1 MHLICFCGAI
11 QSVVMLEP
19 VDVYLGKKD
28 KENLMSTKA
37 FNLFQYI
44 SVGFFLQQN
53 NNYISTVKLWHIVS
67 GGKLLCCQ
75 VKH

>member
-1 MHLICFCGAI
+1 MHLICLCGAI

-37 FNLFQYI
+37 FNFFQYI
-44 SVGFFLQQN
+44 SVGFFSATKQLHFYSK
-53 NNYISTVKLWHIVS
+53 NYGTL
-67 GGKLLCCQ
+67 
-75 VKH
+75 